1 MATTPLFS
9 HSLFT
14 LPFSHA
20 TDFTELADNCER
32 FVEGLVE
39 CHDPVEKLA
48 ICARLSA
55 CLALLQPTLTEPV
68 PQHLQASLTVE
79 TLPTRTPLFEPEPDQ
94 MGRYCQLLT
103 HLLMSKTLSD
113 EMERVAGDLLQDLV
127 GYFVDTLKAP
137 RWLKTEDGVMVL

>member
-20 TDFTELADNCER
+20 TDFTELTDNCER

-55 CLALLQPTLTEPV
+55 CLATDLNGACTA
-68 PQHLQASLTVE
+68 ASAGQS
-79 TLPTRTPLFEPEPDQ
+79 D
-94 MGRYCQLLT
+94 GRYIPDPF
-103 HLLMSKTLSD
+103 SPF
-113 EMERVAGDLLQDLV
+113 RA
-127 GYFVDTLKAP
+127 
-137 RWLKTEDGVMVL
+137 

>member
-14 LPFSHA
+14 LPFSYA

-79 TLPTRTPLFEPEPDQ
+79 TFPTRFPLFEPEPDQ

-113 EMERVAGDLLQDLV
+113 DMERVAGDLLQDLV
-127 GYFVDTLKAP
+127 GYFADTLKAP
-137 RWLKTEDGVMVL
+137 RWLKTEDGVRVL

>member
-48 ICARLSA
+48 ICARLSGTTTTNLNGTCTA
-55 CLALLQPTLTEPV
+55 ASTGQPDGRNLTDP
-68 PQHLQASLTVE
+68 HS
-79 TLPTRTPLFEPEPDQ
+79 PL
-94 MGRYCQLLT
+94 
-103 HLLMSKTLSD
+103 
-113 EMERVAGDLLQDLV
+113 
-127 GYFVDTLKAP
+127 
-137 RWLKTEDGVMVL
+137 

>member
-68 PQHLQASLTVE
+68 PQHLQASLTVKHSRPVFPFSS
-79 TLPTRTPLFEPEPDQ
+79 LRQTR
-94 MGRYCQLLT
+94 
-103 HLLMSKTLSD
+103 
-113 EMERVAGDLLQDLV
+113 
-127 GYFVDTLKAP
+127 
-137 RWLKTEDGVMVL
+137 WGVTASF

>member
-1 MATTPLFS
+1 MDTTPLFS

-14 LPFSHA
+14 LPFNHA

-32 FVEGLVE
+32 FTEALVE
-39 CHDPVEKLA
+39 CHNPVEKLA

-68 PQHLQASLTVE
+68 PAHLKDSLTVD
-79 TLPTRTPLFEPEPDQ
+79 TLPTRFPLFAPEADQ
-94 MGRYCQLLT
+94 TGRYCQLLT
-103 HLLMSKTLSD
+103 QLLMNKTLSA

-127 GYFVDTLKAP
+127 IFFADTLKAP
-137 RWLKTEDGVMVL
+137 RWLKTEEGLVDL

>member
-14 LPFSHA
+14 LPVSHA

-79 TLPTRTPLFEPEPDQ
+79 TLPTRTPSLNPNQ
-94 MGRYCQLLT
+94 I
-103 HLLMSKTLSD
+103 
-113 EMERVAGDLLQDLV
+113 
-127 GYFVDTLKAP
+127 
-137 RWLKTEDGVMVL
+137 RWGVTASF

>member
-39 CHDPVEKLA
+39 CHDPVK
-48 ICARLSA
+48 
-55 CLALLQPTLTEPV
+55 
-68 PQHLQASLTVE
+68 
-79 TLPTRTPLFEPEPDQ
+79 
-94 MGRYCQLLT
+94 
-103 HLLMSKTLSD
+103 KT
-113 EMERVAGDLLQDLV
+113 GDLCTSVGLSGVITTDLN
-127 GYFVDTLKAP
+127 GACTAASTGQP
-137 RWLKTEDGVMVL
+137 DGRNLTDPFSPFRA

>member
-39 CHDPVEKLA
+39 CMTLVEKLA

-55 CLALLQPTLTEPV
+55 CLALLATNLNGACTAASTGQPDGRNLTD
-68 PQHLQASLTVE
+68 
-79 TLPTRTPLFEPEPDQ
+79 PLSP
-94 MGRYCQLLT
+94 L
-103 HLLMSKTLSD
+103 
-113 EMERVAGDLLQDLV
+113 
-127 GYFVDTLKAP
+127 
-137 RWLKTEDGVMVL
+137 

>member
-39 CHDPVEKLA
+39 CHDPV
-48 ICARLSA
+48 
-55 CLALLQPTLTEPV
+55 
-68 PQHLQASLTVE
+68 
-79 TLPTRTPLFEPEPDQ
+79 
-94 MGRYCQLLT
+94 
-103 HLLMSKTLSD
+103 
-113 EMERVAGDLLQDLV
+113 
-127 GYFVDTLKAP
+127 
-137 RWLKTEDGVMVL
+137 